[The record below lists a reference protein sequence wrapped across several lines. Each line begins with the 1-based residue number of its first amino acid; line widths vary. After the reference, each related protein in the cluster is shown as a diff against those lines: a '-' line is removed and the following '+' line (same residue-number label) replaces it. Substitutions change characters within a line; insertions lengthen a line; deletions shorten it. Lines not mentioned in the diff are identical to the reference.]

1 MQNNDF
7 KNADKTATASEGI
20 QYYIHKIQE
29 LLKLSSD
36 ENSGKVYL
44 NQIVEKIRRVKVLG
58 TVKGDQHIEHLA
70 FRTSFTL
77 QNIFK
82 YSETVRQ
89 ECSAEIRYF
98 LTALKSIALPCD
110 TENDFIITEQEIHDP
125 EFDTILTDLLDD
137 SKETASGEEE
147 KCSKDFFHEIEINI
161 SENEKPQ
168 IKADST
174 INAHTNGI
182 DDHSQ
187 TSVQTVRSGEKGST
201 SLHRDGEDEE
211 TSEYLAQI
219 SEQIQ
224 EIKKLG
230 ITRGDEYIVKLAVN
244 TTIALRNILKYGR
257 FDSEEINA
265 EYQYFLTALNS
276 LSINNEPISDS
287 TKIQKDN
294 VDEAALKDSHA
305 EYVPGDEA
313 VSDDHNSESDEIFE
327 SMSADSEPPEQRETS
342 DDEND
347 FDDLLAEQAEE
358 DDEDSESGWFENM
371 LDEEM
376 KEDENSSEKDA
387 LFQEVQEFLNDNEG
401 EIQSDESFEKL
412 ELNLND
418 ENEFSFTDDAEDGLE
433 DILKENIKNDEV
445 DETFDNEK
453 IEVELNNAFEILDP
467 ASEQDDTISDADEQL
482 DDPVEMAESDG
493 PRIDELEEIVGNEDI
508 EENADKQSLSDD
520 RNEQDKDTLAEVEKN
535 VDEPSGKSDSAALV
549 EEQKDTERPNE
560 HAVGPDMQ
568 AIPGDSEQP
577 IETNSAAEMEAFAGN
592 HSEEKT
598 EVESD
603 SADSQTEVAT
613 DEQSWGENDEEEEE
627 AEAAEGESESN
638 AAIENEVVSQEL
650 APPESSDK
658 NEVEVNNEQAAEAEE
673 KSATLE
679 VDSQL
684 DRAEKDE
691 DIESSDL
698 QESEIEINAEL
709 SSQDATEESEVDGEL
724 YELNQSRESQDEQ
737 ADIVE
742 NVKTDTESIKNENEN
757 QGENENAYSVIESE
771 TASEENV
778 RSLSVGK
785 DRQDDVHTNEKPG
798 VAVAVADEIKEN
810 DELERST
817 IAESDPQSDSAEK
830 ERPAEQF
837 DQEVEKDAAEE
848 SEFSFDE
855 NLKSDNAAIGLDIS
869 SSSLK
874 IAVLKKDEQG
884 LKLVHWRIYD
894 LDPNESEDERI
905 NNIKHVWANF
915 LSRYKQLKKLPVVTS
930 LIDNSV
936 LIRYIT
942 LPNMSDANFVRS
954 AALEFQAEL
963 FFPEDQVKLITYPYR
978 VQESKNGKQKT
989 GLLLAIENHI
999 LDQILTL
1006 IKNASIKISRVCID
1020 SFALAQYFNDKDETV
1035 RAVID
1040 LGADKVKIVII
1051 HKREIRFARNIES
1064 YEKSVTAEIAEYLG
1078 VDLNEA
1084 ENLKHQ
1090 IRFVA
1095 IEDDRKKFSLK
1106 LPEGTEGNIQNVAFP
1121 LYSKLSDEIQ
1131 LTLQYYNSNNEKK
1144 VECVDLVGGGA
1155 LLKGFDKF
1163 LSHTL
1168 KLPVTVA
1175 DINNRLTVPNIHNR
1189 SSMLGRISPKLVVA
1203 TGLALSQIAPMELLT
1218 KIDLRKKHKIKKEKI
1233 SFGYAKLLIPVAA
1246 LVIFTLGVQMFF
1258 KFQTSKYE
1266 KNMEMKKKI
1275 AAEMALT
1282 IESLKEYEVLK
1293 GKLDAQIQN
1302 IRSLKL
1308 QQPRWSRVMKI
1319 LSQKIP
1325 DGIWLD
1331 HFIGKY
1337 ETIIPEVEEE
1347 EMSFGDEGM
1356 PESEEEIDKN
1366 KYFLNLS
1373 LKGATT
1379 EQYRIQEFISRV
1391 EKDDS
1396 YEPIHFSKIIN
1407 QEIPKSN
1414 ITKFDADGKVDI
1426 SGNKK

>member
-1 MQNNDF
+1 MQNIDF
-7 KNADKTATASEGI
+7 KNAEKTATASEGI
-20 QYYIHKIQE
+20 HYYIHKIQE
-29 LLKLSSD
+29 LLRLSSD

-44 NQIVEKIRRVKVLG
+44 NQIVEKIRRVKILG

-98 LTALKSIALPCD
+98 LTALKSIALPGD
-110 TENDFIITEQEIHDP
+110 TETEFIFTEQEIHDP

-137 SKETASGEEE
+137 SQETASRKDE
-147 KCSKDFFHEIEINI
+147 KFSENFFHEIEINI
-161 SENEKPQ
+161 SENEASQ
-168 IKADST
+168 IQADST
-174 INAHTNGI
+174 I
-182 DDHSQ
+182 DSQ
-187 TSVQTVRSGEKGST
+187 DSGDEALLSNSNQTDISGEKKSE
-201 SLHRDGEDEE
+201 SLHGKEEDEE
-211 TSEYLAQI
+211 TATYLAQI
-219 SEQIQ
+219 TEQIQ

-244 TTIALRNILKYGR
+244 TTIALQNILKYGR
-257 FDSEEINA
+257 FDNEEIDA
-265 EYQYFLTALNS
+265 EYQYFLTALKN
-276 LSINNEPISDS
+276 LSISHEPISES
-287 TKIQKDN
+287 GEIQEDN
-294 VDEAALKDSHA
+294 EEEAFLKDSHA
-305 EYVPGDEA
+305 EHVLSDEA
-313 VSDDHNSESDEIFE
+313 IPDDHL
-327 SMSADSEPPEQRETS
+327 SEPDENYERLSTDSDLPEQSETR

-347 FDDLLAEQAEE
+347 FDDLLTEHEE
-358 DDEDSESGWFENM
+358 DDEDSESGWFENI

-376 KEDENSSEKDA
+376 KQDENSPESDA

-401 EIQSDESFEKL
+401 EIQSDESFEEL
-412 ELNLND
+412 EINSEDDNG
-418 ENEFSFTDDAEDGLE
+418 FSFIDDAEEGLE
-433 DILKENIKNDEV
+433 EILKENIRNIEV
-445 DETFDNEK
+445 DEAFD
-453 IEVELNNAFEILDP
+453 IEEIEDEVKNDFEILDP
-467 ASEQDDTISDADEQL
+467 ASEQEDAISDADDQL
-482 DDPVEMAESDG
+482 DDPVELAESDE
-493 PRIDELEEIVGNEDI
+493 PSIDELEEND
-508 EENADKQSLSDD
+508 DKQSLSDD
-520 RNEQDKDTLAEVEKN
+520 DNEQDKDTLAEVEKN
-535 VDEPSGKSDSAALV
+535 VDESSEKSDNAVST
-549 EEQKDTERPNE
+549 EELKDTERPDESEPE
-560 HAVGPDMQ
+560 HEMP
-568 AIPGDSEQP
+568 AIPGDSEQQ
-577 IETNSAAEMEAFAGN
+577 IETETAAELEAPGGN

-598 EVESD
+598 YVESD
-603 SADSQTEVAT
+603 SVDSETEVDT
-613 DEQSWGENDEEEEE
+613 DEQSWDGHEKDEEESGS
-627 AEAAEGESESN
+627 AEVESESN
-638 AAIENEVVSQEL
+638 TAIENEVVSQEL
-650 APPESSDK
+650 IPPEALEK
-658 NEVEVNNEQAAEAEE
+658 IEAEVDNEQGTESEE
-673 KSATLE
+673 EPATLE
-679 VDSQL
+679 VDSPPEK
-684 DRAEKDE
+684 AEND
-691 DIESSDL
+691 DIVQSSDF
-698 QESEIEINAEL
+698 QKSEVEINAEL
-709 SSQDATEESEVDGEL
+709 SSQDAPEESEIDAEL
-724 YELNQSRESQDEQ
+724 TELNQSRESQDEQ
-737 ADIVE
+737 ADIAE
-742 NVKTDTESIKNENEN
+742 NVKTDTESIKDENEN
-757 QGENENAYSVIESE
+757 QSENENAYSIIESE

-778 RSLSVGK
+778 RSLSVGT
-785 DRQDDVHTNEKPG
+785 DRQDDVHTNTKPGVG
-798 VAVAVADEIKEN
+798 VAVAEEIKE
-810 DELERST
+810 DADVDQST
-817 IAESDPQSDSAEK
+817 IAETDARSDSAGE
-830 ERPAEQF
+830 ETAAEQF
-837 DQEVEKDAAEE
+837 DREVEKDTAED
-848 SEFSFDE
+848 SAFSFDE

-869 SSSLK
+869 SSSIK
-874 IAVLKKDEQG
+874 VVVLKKDEQG

-894 LDPNESEDERI
+894 LDINESEEERI
-905 NNIKHVWANF
+905 KNIKHVWTDF

-942 LPNMSDANFVRS
+942 LPNMSDANFMRS

-963 FFPEDQVKLITYPYR
+963 FFPEDQVKIITYPYH

-1020 SFALAQYFNDKDETV
+1020 SFALAQYFDDKDETV
-1035 RAVID
+1035 RAIID
-1040 LGADKVKIVII
+1040 LGADIVKIVII

-1064 YEKSVTAEIAEYLG
+1064 YEKSVTAEIAEYMG

-1095 IEDDRKKFSLK
+1095 IEDDRKKFSLN

-1131 LTLQYYNSNNEKK
+1131 LTLQYYNSNNDKK
-1144 VECVDLVGGGA
+1144 VERVDLVGGGA

-1168 KLPVTVA
+1168 KLLVNVA
-1175 DINNRLTVPNIHNR
+1175 DINNRLTVPNIHHR

-1203 TGLALSQIAPMELLT
+1203 TGLALSQIAPMQLLT

-1246 LVIFTLGVQMFF
+1246 LVLFTLGVQIFF

-1266 KNMEMKKKI
+1266 KNMDGKKKI

-1282 IESLKEYEVLK
+1282 IESLKEYEELK

-1331 HFIGKY
+1331 QFIGKY
-1337 ETIIPEVEEE
+1337 ETVIPEEEEE
-1347 EMSFGDEGM
+1347 EMSFGDEES
-1356 PESEEEIDKN
+1356 PDSEEEIDKN
-1366 KYFLNLS
+1366 QYFLNLS

-1414 ITKFDADGKVDI
+1414 ITKFDADGKADI